1 MRLDKFISSCTLCTR
16 KEASRAISKG
26 QVLVNGKVVK
36 DKSAETDAEKD
47 TVVFNG
53 QVLRYS
59 RYTYIMV
66 NKPEGVV
73 SATEDKQDKTV
84 LDLLPEEMKR
94 LELFPCGR
102 LDKNTVGLVLMTN
115 NGPLAHFLLSPAS
128 HVSKRYSFTVKFPM
142 SEDDLKRLE
151 QGVDIG
157 GYVTKPCR
165 VSLTGEREGVI
176 ILTEGKYHQIK
187 LMMKS
192 VNNQITFLKR
202 ESFGSLTLDPL
213 LEEGGWR
220 YLTDAEISLL
230 HEDTGRNF

>member
-36 DKSAETDAEKD
+36 DKSAETNAEKD

-115 NGPLAHFLLSPAS
+115 IF
-128 HVSKRYSFTVKFPM
+128 
-142 SEDDLKRLE
+142 
-151 QGVDIG
+151 
-157 GYVTKPCR
+157 C
-165 VSLTGEREGVI
+165 SLPHPT
-176 ILTEGKYHQIK
+176 
-187 LMMKS
+187 
-192 VNNQITFLKR
+192 
-202 ESFGSLTLDPL
+202 
-213 LEEGGWR
+213 
-220 YLTDAEISLL
+220 
-230 HEDTGRNF
+230 

>member
-1 MRLDKFISSCTLCTR
+1 M
-16 KEASRAISKG
+16 
-26 QVLVNGKVVK
+26 
-36 DKSAETDAEKD
+36 
-47 TVVFNG
+47 
-53 QVLRYS
+53 
-59 RYTYIMV
+59 
-66 NKPEGVV
+66 
-73 SATEDKQDKTV
+73 
-84 LDLLPEEMKR
+84 
-94 LELFPCGR
+94 
-102 LDKNTVGLVLMTN
+102 
-115 NGPLAHFLLSPAS
+115 
-128 HVSKRYSFTVKFPM
+128 SKRYSFTVKFPM